1 MKTAVDSSLLF
12 DIVKGAPGAAAAQV
26 ALEAALSQGS
36 ACVCAV
42 VVAELGRYFVS
53 EQDLRDF
60 LADCQ
65 IDHDPL
71 NMDSALDAARIM
83 RGYAR
88 NKGPRERVAP
98 DFLIGAHAMQQA
110 DALLTCDAGFF
121 RHYFDGL
128 TVVTPT
134 PTAHPAPSAH

>member
-1 MKTAVDSSLLF
+1 MKTAVDSSVLF
-12 DIVKGAPGAAAAQV
+12 DIIKGAPGAAAAQA
-26 ALEAALSQGS
+26 ALEAALTQGS

-42 VVAELGRYFVS
+42 VVAELGRYFVN

-71 NMDSALDAARIM
+71 NMESALDAARIM

-98 DFLIGAHAMQQA
+98 DFLIGAHAAQQA
-110 DALLTCDAGFF
+110 DALLTTDAGFF
-121 RHYFDGL
+121 RQYFEGL
-128 TVVTPT
+128 AVATP
-134 PTAHPAPSAH
+134 

>member
-1 MKTAVDSSLLF
+1 MKTAVDSSVLF
-12 DIVKGAPGAAAAQV
+12 DIVKGAPGAVAAQA
-26 ALEAALSQGS
+26 ALEAALTQGS

-65 IDHDPL
+65 IDHDPM

-98 DFLIGAHAMQQA
+98 DFLIGAHAAKQT
-110 DALLTCDAGFF
+110 DALLTTDAGFY
-121 RHYFDGL
+121 RQYFEGL
-128 TVVTPT
+128 TVMTPE
-134 PTAHPAPSAH
+134 AGL